1 MPPEQPHFPSLGHR
15 RANVRWDTGEG
26 SEAFGSPK
34 DGSPSSGACPDR
46 QLHARDDTST
56 SGAGGDD
63 AAALDDGFIEPICR
77 ASDDRFVLF
86 PIEHSDLWRM
96 YKQHEASFWTAEEID
111 LGPDRKDWER
121 LNDSE
126 RHFISHVLA
135 FFASSDGIVVE
146 NLAERFCR
154 ALLPPRRR
162 HHRRGARVL
171 RSAGRAPAPSPR
183 APHLPSPPPP
193 IPRVRPQVT

>member
-1 MPPEQPHFPSLGHR
+1 MPPEQPHFPRRGPR

-26 SEAFGSPK
+26 SESSSSLE
-34 DGSPSSGACPDR
+34 DGSAPAGACPER
-46 QLHARDDTST
+46 QLHASDGAGT
-56 SGAGGDD
+56 SGEGTD
-63 AAALDDGFIEPICR
+63 ATAAPDDGFIEPICR

-86 PIEHSDLWRM
+86 PIEHGDLWRM

-121 LNDSE
+121 LSDSE

-154 ALLPPRRR
+154 AHPAHRCAAAALPPARSC
-162 HHRRGARVL
+162 RGQE
-171 RSAGRAPAPSPR
+171 AP
-183 APHLPSPPPP
+183 
-193 IPRVRPQVT
+193 Q